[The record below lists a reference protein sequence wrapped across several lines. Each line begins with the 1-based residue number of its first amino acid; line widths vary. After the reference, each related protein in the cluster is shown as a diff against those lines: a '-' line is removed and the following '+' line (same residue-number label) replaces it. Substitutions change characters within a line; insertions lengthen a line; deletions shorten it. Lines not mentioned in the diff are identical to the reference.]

1 MSIKKEPT
9 AMQTTKEIVNGI
21 WTVSRDIYKGVKEE
35 VVNSIDEET
44 IERTKQELNLKP
56 EEELDFTNR
65 KVIKVYEYQKKI
77 VKKEAK
83 QLGLRGGLIIFGLG
97 WLF

>member
-44 IERTKQELNLKP
+44 IQRTKQELNLKP
-56 EEELDFTNR
+56 EDELDLTDKN
-65 KVIKVYEYQKKI
+65 ILKVYEYQNKI

-83 QLGLRGGLIIFGLG
+83 QLGLRGGLIVFGLG

>member
-1 MSIKKEPT
+1 MLRKKEPT

>member
-1 MSIKKEPT
+1 MLRKKEPT

-65 KVIKVYEYQKKI
+65 KVLKVYEYQKKI

-83 QLGLRGGLIIFGLG
+83 QLGIRGGLIIFGLG

>member
-1 MSIKKEPT
+1 MLRKKEPT
-9 AMQTTKEIVNGI
+9 AMQTTKEIVNDI

-35 VVNSIDEET
+35 VINSIDEET
-44 IERTKQELNLKP
+44 IDRTKKELNLKP
-56 EEELDFTNR
+56 DEELDLTDKN
-65 KVIKVYEYQKKI
+65 ILKVYEYQKKI

-83 QLGLRGGLIIFGLG
+83 QLGLRGGLIIFGFG